1 MACLTCLRVPSI
13 CGVQVMEKAALK
25 QVDMAPRVKQERQI
39 MALLGKN
46 NPYVIS
52 LYFAFRT
59 REHLFFVMEYVP
71 GGEVAAVL
79 KAKGTLD
86 ERESQSSS
94 KHSRRWTH
102 WTKRVVVRERDGG
115 PLTDGM

>member
-1 MACLTCLRVPSI
+1 MRVPLI

>member
-1 MACLTCLRVPSI
+1 
-13 CGVQVMEKAALK
+13 MEKAALK

-86 ERESQSSS
+86 ERES
-94 KHSRRWTH
+94 SRVALTA
-102 WTKRVVVRERDGG
+102 
-115 PLTDGM
+115 TDGLIGPSEWWLGKEMEAP